1 MFTFKGRR
9 RISNVF
15 LVISLLIFAV
25 VIVVIIIREDKDM
38 VPYQSDLLKNIV
50 KMKEIDLLY
59 VIDNNTYVKLKSKQ
73 GNVNIIDYNIDLVN
87 LDVTYTSKDFSIDAK
102 ASRGEYLSQRFLK
115 AYDNVTGHMDNMTFK
130 TGPAGIFEYD
140 YAEGKGIVK
149 NGVTIYQDNNSISS
163 KIVEFDVKNNFIIFK
178 DNVTVDYIPPQE

>member
-1 MFTFKGRR
+1 MLTFKGRL
-9 RISNVF
+9 RIINIF

-25 VIVVIIIREDKDM
+25 VVVVIIIREDEDM

-73 GNVNIIDYNIDLVN
+73 GNVNIIDYNIDLIN
-87 LDVTYTSKDFSIDAK
+87 LGLTYTSKDFMIDAS
-102 ASRGEYLSQRFLK
+102 ALRGEYLSQRFLK
-115 AYDNVTGHMDNMTFK
+115 AYDNITGHMDNMTFK
-130 TGPAGIFEYD
+130 TGPDGILEYD
-140 YAEGKGIVK
+140 YTEGKGVVK

-178 DNVTVDYIPPQE
+178 DNVTVNYMPAQE